1 MESDL
6 KGGRSNSLGKEKRQF
21 GNEVQSPL
29 YLSSILWADRLGA
42 SRPEPRCLDVW
53 RPGGLEGLDVWRYWV
68 LFALGS
74 HPTCSTPSRLS
85 RCVKNGPE
93 HDFYIF

>member
-1 MESDL
+1 
-6 KGGRSNSLGKEKRQF
+6 
-21 GNEVQSPL
+21 
-29 YLSSILWADRLGA
+29 
-42 SRPEPRCLDVW
+42 
-53 RPGGLEGLDVWRYWV
+53 V